1 MRQAAPQGYRFSLL
15 GIIAFVLILAAVG
28 LVLLA
33 IIGQASGIAL
43 LSKPCIAEVR
53 IDDYITEYKEEA
65 SIFSAEP
72 RPTSG
77 QIISQIEEANRR
89 PDVKAIVLYIDS
101 PGGEVIASREIYEAA
116 KKSDKPVVAY
126 LRNVAASGAYYAAVG
141 SDYIV
146 SEPEAITGSIGVR
159 ATFVSLEGLFDKLGI
174 NYTVVASGDKK
185 GMGDIDRQLTPEER
199 EIVQAY
205 VDEVF
210 ADFRQA
216 VYESR
221 KGNPRFTDERFG
233 QALDARIL
241 SGRMAYSLGLVDEI
255 GSRKAAFRKA
265 ADLAG
270 VEEYGEC
277 TLSGQGGLLEAFME
291 SARGTVNVNINI
303 APQLPGRAASVSYT

>member
-1 MRQAAPQGYRFSLL
+1 MLGMLVFLL
-15 GIIAFVLILAAVG
+15 IAVAVG
-28 LVLLA
+28 AVLLTV
-33 IIGQASGIAL
+33 IGQLAGISL

-53 IDDYITEYKEEA
+53 IDDYITEYKEEP
-65 SIFSAEP
+65 SIFSSRK
-72 RPTSG
+72 RPTSED
-77 QIISQIEEANRR
+77 IIKQIEEANRR

-116 KKSDKPVVAY
+116 KASKKPVVAY

-146 SEPEAITGSIGVR
+146 SEPEAVTGSIGVR
-159 ATFVSLEGLFDKLGI
+159 ATFISLEGLFEKLGI

-185 GMGDIDRQLTPEER
+185 AMGDIDRQLTPEER

-205 VDEVF
+205 IDEVF
-210 ADFRQA
+210 SDFKAA

-221 KGNPRFTDERFG
+221 KDNPRFTDERFS

-241 SGRMAYSLGLVDEI
+241 SGRMAYSLGLVDEL
-255 GSRKAAFRKA
+255 GSRKKAFRKA

-270 VEEYGEC
+270 VKEYSEC
-277 TLSGQGGLLEAFME
+277 TLPGQSGLLEAFME
-291 SARGTVNVNINI
+291 SVSGVVNVNVNI
-303 APQLPGRAASVSYT
+303 APQLIDRKATISYT